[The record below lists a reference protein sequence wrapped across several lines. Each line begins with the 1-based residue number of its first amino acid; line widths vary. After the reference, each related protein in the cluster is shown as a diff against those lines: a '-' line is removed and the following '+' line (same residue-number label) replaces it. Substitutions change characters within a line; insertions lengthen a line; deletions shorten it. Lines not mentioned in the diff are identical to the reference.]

1 MFFPATGGAARSKF
15 ARRHAKL
22 PVVCASMTDAFENLV
37 LSYLRRID
45 LKMETMAELL
55 RQCDEG
61 LTRVEA
67 VVAGMRQD
75 RARRAGERRP

>member
-1 MFFPATGGAARSKF
+1 
-15 ARRHAKL
+15 
-22 PVVCASMTDAFENLV
+22 MTDAFENLV

-45 LKMETMAELL
+45 LKTEAMAELL

-75 RARRAGERRP
+75 RARRAGERRL